1 MHRFRNHLLFWV
13 VYVLFKTYLNITA
26 DWSGLIPA
34 SIVEIEKY
42 LQLLVIQL
50 TLLIVKV
57 PLVYTCFYILDR
69 YVDARWNLI
78 KTISSLMGA
87 FSISLIL
94 MTTINHTI
102 ILRFILNH
110 ASDSGS
116 WFNFGSLFY
125 HFFTLLFVTGGAC
138 SIKLLRKQYQSRMR
152 EMELK
157 KENTEAE
164 LKYLKGQINPHFLFN
179 TLNNIYS
186 LARKNS
192 DQTAEAVMKLSKLMR
207 FMLYEASHED
217 ILILQEVKLIED
229 YIELEKLRYS
239 NRLKIQFETEID
251 NPSQRIAPLILIHF
265 VENAFKH
272 GVGES
277 RFESTIVIKIKLT
290 HGVLYAHIENT
301 VEGKRASAE
310 VTKIGLTNIKRQLQL
325 LYPKHQLEITPTEQ
339 FFKVELTIPLST
351 L

>member
-1 MHRFRNHLLFWV
+1 MFWV
-13 VYVLFKTYLNITA
+13 GYVLFKTYLNITA

-34 SIVEIEKY
+34 SIAEMEKY
-42 LQLLVIQL
+42 FQLFLIQL

-69 YVDARWNLI
+69 YVDARWNLL
-78 KTISSLMGA
+78 KTIASLIGA

-94 MTTINHTI
+94 MTTINHAI
-102 ILRFILNH
+102 ILRYILNYTP
-110 ASDSGS
+110 DSGS
-116 WFNFGSLFY
+116 WFNFASLFY
-125 HFFTLLFVTGGAC
+125 HFFTLLFVTGAAC
-138 SIKLLRKQYQSRMR
+138 SLKLLRKQYQSRMR

-192 DQTAEAVMKLSKLMR
+192 EQTADAVMKLSKLMR
-207 FMLYEASHED
+207 FMLYEVSHAD
-217 ILILQEVKLIED
+217 ILLLQEIKLIED

-239 NRLKIQFETEID
+239 NRLKINFETDID
-251 NPSQRIAPLILIHF
+251 NPAQRIAPLILIHF

-277 RFESTIVIKIKLT
+277 RFESIIGIRLKLSN
-290 HGVLYAHIENT
+290 GKLKAHIENT
-301 VEGKRASAE
+301 VEVNHTTIEA
-310 VTKIGLTNIKRQLQL
+310 TKIGLTNIKRQLQL
-325 LYPKHQLEITPTEQ
+325 LYPLHQLHISSTNEE
-339 FFKVELTIPLST
+339 FKVELTIPLPSYDSMPHR
-351 L
+351 

>member
-1 MHRFRNHLLFWV
+1 MQRVRNHLLFWLAYV
-13 VYVLFKTYLNITA
+13 VFKTYLNITA

-34 SIVEIEKY
+34 TTEELEKY

-57 PLVYTCFYILDR
+57 PLVYVCFYVLDQFLN
-69 YVDARWNLI
+69 ARWNLFQSI
-78 KTISSLMGA
+78 LSLVIA
-87 FSISLIL
+87 FAVGLIL
-94 MTTINHTI
+94 MTVLNHTI
-102 ILRFILNH
+102 ILHSILH
-110 ASDSGS
+110 YTGDSGS
-116 WFNFGSLFY
+116 WFNLGSLFY
-125 HFFTLLFVTGGAC
+125 HFFTLLFVTGTAC
-138 SIKLLRKQYQSRMR
+138 SLKLLRKQFQSRMR

-192 DQTAEAVMKLSKLMR
+192 EQTADAVMKLSKLMR

-217 ILILQEVKLIED
+217 ILLLQEIKLIGD

-239 NRLKIQFETEID
+239 NRLTIQFETDID
-251 NPSQRIAPLILIHF
+251 NPAQRIAPLILIHF

-277 RFESTIVIKIKLT
+277 RFESSILIRITLQN
-290 HGVLYAHIENT
+290 GVLKALIENS
-301 VEGKRASAE
+301 VEANQGCSE
-310 VTKIGLTNIKRQLQL
+310 VAKIGLANIKRQLQL
-325 LYPKHQLEITPTEQ
+325 LYPRHQLDITQTEQ
-339 FFKVELTIPLST
+339 FFKVALTIPLPV
-351 L
+351 